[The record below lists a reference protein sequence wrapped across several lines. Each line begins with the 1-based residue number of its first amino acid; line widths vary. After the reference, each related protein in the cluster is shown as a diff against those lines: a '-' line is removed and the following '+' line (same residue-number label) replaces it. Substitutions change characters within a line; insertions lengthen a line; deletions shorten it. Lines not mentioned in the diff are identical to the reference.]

1 MKITTKQLVT
11 DAMLA
16 AMCAVLGYVA
26 LDLDNI
32 KITFESLPV
41 LLGALMFGPLD
52 GLLIGFVG
60 TGVYQLLRY
69 GVSVTTLLWMLPYM
83 LCGLLV
89 GLYAKKRDFKL
100 TIGQLILIVA
110 LGELL
115 IFVLNTGNIYI
126 DAYIYTER
134 KGYELLLYV
143 FGNTFLRFIVCV
155 VKSAVFPFLLRPLIS
170 AVKRVTGE
178 K

>member
-26 LDLDNI
+26 LDMGNI
-32 KITFESLPV
+32 KITFESLPI

-60 TGVYQLLRY
+60 TGIYQLIKY
-69 GVSVTTLLWMLPYM
+69 GIDVTTLLWMLPYM
-83 LCGLLV
+83 LFGFLV

-100 TIGQLILIVA
+100 SIGQIILIVT

-115 IFVLNTGNIYI
+115 IFVLNTGVMYI
-126 DAYIYTER
+126 DSKI
-134 KGYELLLYV
+134 KGYYSQPYV